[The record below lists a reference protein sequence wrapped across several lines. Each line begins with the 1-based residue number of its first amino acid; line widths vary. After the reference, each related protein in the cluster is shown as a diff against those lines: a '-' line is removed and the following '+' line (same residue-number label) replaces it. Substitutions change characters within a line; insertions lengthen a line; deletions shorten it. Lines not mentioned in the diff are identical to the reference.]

1 MFVGLDKLSPD
12 RRDGCV
18 KVSSSSQ
25 GVINESSARVTPA
38 SSQQQSGG
46 SHQPGMVTRFRER
59 ASNAVQRQHSGS
71 SVDPPRCA
79 FSTGDKVVVYN
90 KKNVRIP
97 GVVRWTGKVTGHGTD
112 FMAVGIE
119 TVSV

>member
-1 MFVGLDKLSPD
+1 MGLDKLSPD
-12 RRDGCV
+12 RQGVRV
-18 KVSSSSQ
+18 KVSSSGQ
-25 GVINESSARVTPA
+25 GVKNESSARKPPILN
-38 SSQQQSGG
+38 QRQSDG
-46 SHQPGMVTRFRER
+46 SQPGMVTHFRER

-71 SVDPPRCA
+71 SVAPPQCV

-90 KKNVRIP
+90 KKHVRIP
-97 GVVRWTGKVTGHGTD
+97 GVVRWIGKVAGHGAD

>member
-1 MFVGLDKLSPD
+1 MGLDKLSPD
-12 RRDGCV
+12 RQGSRV

-25 GVINESSARVTPA
+25 GVKNESSTRKSPILN
-38 SSQQQSGG
+38 QQQSDG
-46 SHQPGMVTRFRER
+46 SHQYGMVTRFRER

-71 SVDPPRCA
+71 SVDPPRCV

-97 GVVRWTGKVTGHGTD
+97 GVVKWIGKVTGHGAD
-112 FMAVGIE
+112 FTAVGIE